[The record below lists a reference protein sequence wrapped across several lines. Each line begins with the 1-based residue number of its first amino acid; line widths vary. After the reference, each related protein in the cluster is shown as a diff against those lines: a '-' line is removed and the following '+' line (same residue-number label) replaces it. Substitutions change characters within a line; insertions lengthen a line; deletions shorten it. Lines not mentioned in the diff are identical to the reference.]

1 MRKFNW
7 ISALLFSVAL
17 ASCSN
22 VSSNKNQPPAPAA
35 TLSALQVTPA
45 SVSLATH
52 ASQQF
57 HATGLFSD
65 GSTQD
70 LTSSVTWLSSDSGV
84 ATISTGG
91 MATAVTTGVTNVT
104 AKSGTL
110 QASATLAV
118 NNASVG
124 LTSLA
129 LSPVVSTLAVHTT
142 QQLTATGA
150 YTDGSSRDL
159 TSNVTW
165 SSSSTAAATVDVNG
179 LVTGVAAGTT
189 SITATLN
196 GITQSM
202 TVTITAP
209 TITSISV
216 TPEGFT
222 VPIGISQ
229 QFVATAVYS
238 DGSSQDL
245 VSGVTWTS
253 SLLSAA
259 TIDAN
264 GSATTLAAGTTT
276 ITATVGSLT
285 DSTTLTVVPAHLTSI
300 SVLPATATMAVGT
313 LQQFTATGIF
323 DDGSTQLLP
332 GIQWSSSAANVLSI
346 ASTGLATAV
355 NTGTSTVTAAS
366 GGISGSA
373 TVTVTSATLVSL
385 AIAPLNSS
393 MPIGATRQFT
403 ATGTF
408 NDSTTQDLT
417 LSVLWGSSNGSIA
430 SIDDKGLVSSSATGQ
445 VTISANWGSITQS
458 TLLTVSTVKLVSIT
472 VNPANG
478 RVAPHTSAPFT
489 AVGNFSDGSTAN
501 LKTVSWK
508 SSKPQ
513 FASIRSSGL
522 AHGKKA
528 GTVTISATSSGVTGT
543 ATLVIG
549 TGTLVSVIVSPVN
562 PVVSSGNTQQ
572 FAAIG
577 SFSDGTTQ
585 DITYNSHWSSSAA
598 AIATIA
604 NNPSVAGLA
613 TTTSPGTTTIGVNSK
628 GTTNSTNL
636 LVH

>member
-1 MRKFNW
+1 M
-7 ISALLFSVAL
+7 
-17 ASCSN
+17 
-22 VSSNKNQPPAPAA
+22 
-35 TLSALQVTPA
+35 
-45 SVSLATH
+45 
-52 ASQQF
+52 
-57 HATGLFSD
+57 
-65 GSTQD
+65 
-70 LTSSVTWLSSDSGV
+70 
-84 ATISTGG
+84 
-91 MATAVTTGVTNVT
+91 
-104 AKSGTL
+104 
-110 QASATLAV
+110 
-118 NNASVG
+118 
-124 LTSLA
+124 
-129 LSPVVSTLAVHTT
+129 
-142 QQLTATGA
+142 
-150 YTDGSSRDL
+150 
-159 TSNVTW
+159 
-165 SSSSTAAATVDVNG
+165 
-179 LVTGVAAGTT
+179 
-189 SITATLN
+189 
-196 GITQSM
+196 
-202 TVTITAP
+202 
-209 TITSISV
+209 
-216 TPEGFT
+216 
-222 VPIGISQ
+222 SQ

-285 DSTTLTVVPAHLTSI
+285 DSTTLTIVPAHLTSI
-300 SVLPATATMAVGT
+300 SVLPVTATMAVGT

-332 GIQWSSSAANVLSI
+332 GIQWSSSASNVLSI
-346 ASTGLATAV
+346 ASTGLATAMG
-355 NTGTSTVTAAS
+355 TGTSTVTAAS
-366 GGISGSA
+366 GGVSGSA

-408 NDSTTQDLT
+408 NDSTTQDMT
-417 LSVLWGSSNGSIA
+417 FSVLWGSSNGSIA

-458 TLLTVSTVKLVSIT
+458 TLLTVSTVRLVSIT

-478 RVAPHTSAPFT
+478 RVAPHTSAFFT

-501 LKTVSWK
+501 LKAVSWK

-562 PVVSSGNTQQ
+562 PVVSSGSTQQ

-577 SFSDGTTQ
+577 SFSDSTTQ

-598 AIATIA
+598 TIATIA

-613 TTTSPGTTTIGVNSK
+613 TTTSPGTTTIGVNSN
-628 GTTNSTNL
+628 GTINSTNL
-636 LVH
+636 LVQ